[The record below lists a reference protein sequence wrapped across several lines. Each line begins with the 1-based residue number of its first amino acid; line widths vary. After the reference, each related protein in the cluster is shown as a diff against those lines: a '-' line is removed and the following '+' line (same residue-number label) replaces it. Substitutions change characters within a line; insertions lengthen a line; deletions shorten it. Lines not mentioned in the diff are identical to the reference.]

1 MQNLTTYGPGD
12 SATWGPCT
20 DPRDPRWEDDERTPD
35 DSHRADAADE
45 LLADTFSTSLWLC
58 DNLRQPENST
68 TSIAGFEDLDMS
80 EATADQLWTLM
91 LTGSDAQCL
100 HARMEMKDRIL
111 RDERTWIDDRAMELM
126 ADSMNDDPYT
136 DDPHHWY

>member
-1 MQNLTTYGPGD
+1 MHYTTLGPGD
-12 SATWGPCT
+12 EATWGPVSN
-20 DPRDPRWEDDERTPD
+20 PRDPRWDGDREPS

-45 LLADTFSTSLWLC
+45 LLADAWTTSDWLAC
-58 DNLRQPENST
+58 KVMQPEGGT
-68 TSIAGFEDLDMS
+68 TDVRGFEHLDMS
-80 EATADQLWTLM
+80 EATVDQLWTLM

-111 RDERTWIDDRAMELM
+111 RDNKRWIANRALELM
-126 ADSMNDDPYT
+126 VEDTEDDPYY